1 MDDTWI
7 YHPRLD
13 EHGARLRLHAPSCE
27 ANLARLA
34 DPLAAVTFVP
44 GSTCADMLHGVPFA
58 PCTAADVE
66 AACRRVAAADQV
78 NKAEAKAVTEA
89 VTEAVAEAVAEP
101 PFVLPP
107 GKRAAAG
114 AVVREPD
121 GRVWLVAPSNGFG
134 GYTTTFPKGRVE
146 PGVALQATAIREVW
160 EESGLLVEPTAWL
173 GDFSRTQTY
182 TRFYVARRIGGHP
195 ADMGWESQAVHLVT
209 PADAIRLLN
218 RATDHAVLAA
228 LEAQE
233 RPGREDGAPW
243 AGDPADGD
251 PAAGDPAAGDSA
263 AGGPL
268 A

>member
-13 EHGARLRLHAPSCE
+13 EHGARVRLHAPSCE

-44 GSTCADMLHGVPFA
+44 GSACADELHGVAFA

-66 AACRRVAAADQV
+66 AACRHVDT
-78 NKAEAKAVTEA
+78 AKD
-89 VTEAVAEAVAEP
+89 VAEP

-134 GYTTTFPKGRVE
+134 GYAATFPKGRVE

-160 EESGLLVEPTAWL
+160 EESGLLVQPTAWL

-209 PADAIRLLN
+209 PADAVRLLN

-228 LEAQE
+228 LEALE
-233 RPGREDGAPW
+233 RAGREG
-243 AGDPADGD
+243 GG
-251 PAAGDPAAGDSA
+251 PAAGAPAT
-263 AGGPL
+263 
-268 A
+268 

>member
-1 MDDTWI
+1 MMDDTWT
-7 YHPRLD
+7 YHPHPD
-13 EHGARLRLHAPSCE
+13 EHGARVRLHAPSCE

-34 DPLAAVTFVP
+34 DPRAGVTFVP
-44 GSTCADMLHGVPFA
+44 GSACADVLHGVPFA

-66 AACRRVAAADQV
+66 AACRRVLEAAQ
-78 NKAEAKAVTEA
+78 
-89 VTEAVAEAVAEP
+89 VAEP

-134 GYTTTFPKGRVE
+134 GYATTFPKGRVE
-146 PGVALQATAIREVW
+146 PGMPLQATAIREAW

-195 ADMGWESQAVHLVT
+195 AGMGWESQAVHLVT
-209 PADAIRLLN
+209 PEDAVRLLN
-218 RATDHAVLAA
+218 RTTDHAVLEA
-228 LEAQE
+228 LLAL
-233 RPGREDGAPW
+233 GA
-243 AGDPADGD
+243 
-251 PAAGDPAAGDSA
+251 
-263 AGGPL
+263 
-268 A
+268 

>member
-1 MDDTWI
+1 MDETWI
-7 YHPRLD
+7 YHPHLD
-13 EHGARLRLHAPSCE
+13 EHGARLRLHTPSCE

-34 DPLAAVTFVP
+34 DPQAGVTFVP
-44 GSTCADMLHGVPFA
+44 GSACADVLNGVPFT
-58 PCTAADVE
+58 PCTAADVD
-66 AACRRVAAADQV
+66 AACRRVVAAAQ
-78 NKAEAKAVTEA
+78 
-89 VTEAVAEAVAEP
+89 VAEP

-107 GKRAAAG
+107 GKRTAAG

-134 GYTTTFPKGRVE
+134 GYATTFPKGRVE

-209 PADAIRLLN
+209 PAEAVRLLN
-218 RATDHAVLAA
+218 RVTDHAVLEA
-228 LEAQE
+228 LMALVAQE
-233 RPGREDGAPW
+233 R
-243 AGDPADGD
+243 AGHAAGE
-251 PAAGDPAAGDSA
+251 PAA
-263 AGGPL
+263 
-268 A
+268 

>member
-1 MDDTWI
+1 MDDTWT
-7 YHPRLD
+7 YHPHLD
-13 EHGARLRLHAPSCE
+13 EHGARVRLHAPSCE
-27 ANLARLA
+27 ANLVRLA
-34 DPLAAVTFVP
+34 DPQAGVTFVP
-44 GSTCADMLHGVPFA
+44 GSACADVLHGVPFA

-66 AACRRVAAADQV
+66 AVCRRVAAAAQV
-78 NKAEAKAVTEA
+78 AAV
-89 VTEAVAEAVAEP
+89 VAGVMAEP

-134 GYTTTFPKGRVE
+134 GYAATFPKGRVE
-146 PGVALQATAIREVW
+146 PGMALQATAIREVW

-209 PADAIRLLN
+209 PADALRLLN
-218 RATDHAVLAA
+218 RETDHAVLEA
-228 LEAQE
+228 LVDAH
-233 RPGREDGAPW
+233 GC
-243 AGDPADGD
+243 
-251 PAAGDPAAGDSA
+251 ST
-263 AGGPL
+263 
-268 A
+268 

>member
-7 YHPRLD
+7 YHPHPD
-13 EHGARLRLHAPSCE
+13 EHGARVRLHAPSCE

-34 DPLAAVTFVP
+34 DPRAGVTFVP
-44 GSTCADMLHGVPFA
+44 GSACADELHGVPFA

-66 AACRRVAAADQV
+66 AACRRVAA
-78 NKAEAKAVTEA
+78 EGG
-89 VTEAVAEAVAEP
+89 VAEP
-101 PFVLPP
+101 PFELPS

-134 GYTTTFPKGRVE
+134 GYATTFPKGRVE
-146 PGVALQATAIREVW
+146 PGMALQATAVREVW

-195 ADMGWESQAVHLVT
+195 AGMGWESQAVHLVT
-209 PADAIRLLN
+209 PADAVRLLN
-218 RATDHAVLAA
+218 RATDHAVLEA
-228 LEAQE
+228 LFGAQ
-233 RPGREDGAPW
+233 GCNT
-243 AGDPADGD
+243 
-251 PAAGDPAAGDSA
+251 
-263 AGGPL
+263 
-268 A
+268 